1 MIRRP
6 PRSTRTDTLFPYT
19 TLFRSPPARVLQE
32 QHDRAFLSER
42 SGPRLVHV
50 RVRQPCAQDAV
61 AERLPAYTRRLL
73 EPAHCGSQR
82 DLHGFARPAE
92 GRGER
97 QRVLAGR
104 RGVVSVEFG
113 GIRVIKTKT
122 RMLTTQ

>member
-50 RVRQPCAQDAV
+50 RVRQPGAQDAV

-73 EPAHCGSQR
+73 EPAHGGSQR
-82 DLHGFARPAE
+82 ALHGFARPAE
-92 GRGER
+92 GRGQRSEER
-97 QRVLAGR
+97 RVGKEGVSTGR
-104 RGVVSVEFG
+104 SRWSPYH
-113 GIRVIKTKT
+113 
-122 RMLTTQ
+122 